1 MFLYSNFNIKQD
13 KQITF
18 LNVIELISKLD
29 SPNSGHQIWQK
40 WKLKILTDF

>member
-18 LNVIELISKLD
+18 LNVIELISKLPD
-29 SPNSGHQIWQK
+29 SCPWRERQSSW
-40 WKLKILTDF
+40 

>member
-18 LNVIELISKLD
+18 LNVIELISKLLPD
-29 SPNSGHQIWQK
+29 SCPWRERQSSW
-40 WKLKILTDF
+40 